1 MNSSLRVWEEQT
13 SQVLENRSLILK
25 INRAEKKKTQVDV
38 EGKRLR
44 KEKLMERKHEMS
56 YCVTRTTLHAW
67 WKLKKLEEKSHYSA
81 PLSHG
86 LTLVLT
92 SLLESG
98 FINHRYRGAFQCIIW
113 FSLTGG
119 QLSQDVCPPVP
130 ISLTQRKLIHM
141 SGIWSVCTLIP
152 MLKPHVPPKQPLISK
167 HETYLFYITTS
178 END

>member
-1 MNSSLRVWEEQT
+1 MWRGKDSEKSSWWRGSMKCHIVLPEQHYMHGG
-13 SQVLENRSLILK
+13 
-25 INRAEKKKTQVDV
+25 KKKKQ
-38 EGKRLR
+38 
-44 KEKLMERKHEMS
+44 
-56 YCVTRTTLHAW
+56 
-67 WKLKKLEEKSHYSA
+67 EEKSHYSA

-98 FINHRYRGAFQCIIW
+98 FINHRYRGAFECIVW

-130 ISLTQRKLIHM
+130 ISLTQRKLIHR

-152 MLKPHVPPKQPLISK
+152 MLKPHVPPKRPLISK
-167 HETYLFYITTS
+167 HDTYLFCITTS